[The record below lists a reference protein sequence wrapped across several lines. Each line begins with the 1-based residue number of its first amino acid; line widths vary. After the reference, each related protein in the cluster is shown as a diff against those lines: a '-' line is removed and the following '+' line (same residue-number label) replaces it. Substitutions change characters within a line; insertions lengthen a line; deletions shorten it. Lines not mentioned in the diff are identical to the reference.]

1 MEEAS
6 ADALVAMINH
16 VYAASLDGA
25 RWDDFLKSV
34 SGHFRD
40 ASTILW
46 HTNHHDNRFNVF
58 GSHRYEAKTLEAF
71 EAHYYAT
78 NPWLPRKM
86 RKPSGVL
93 HRTEELYP
101 EEELVK
107 TEFYNDWLVPN
118 DLFKGFG
125 ISLFNDR
132 RFGFLSIVRSR
143 RAGPPAADEL
153 QLLARLTPH
162 LQRALQIHERFP
174 ISHRLATAALSV
186 LDELSR
192 AVVFVGRG
200 RRVIH
205 VNRAAE
211 RILAGRDG
219 LCLDGKGACRASR
232 AAEQALLDRL
242 LDGAIGGRWRG
253 EGDGSSSGGVMLVQR
268 PSGAR
273 AFGLVVAPMP
283 SPPAGL
289 AAAQVAAAI
298 LISDP
303 EADSAAL
310 RDILRQLYPLSEQEA
325 ELAVRIAEG
334 ERLEEAAGN
343 VGVTYQTARSYLK
356 SIFMKLGVHRQAELA
371 SFVQKLAALR

>member
-1 MEEAS
+1 VDEKS
-6 ADALVAMINH
+6 AGALVAMIDH
-16 VYAASLDGA
+16 VYAASFDEA
-25 RWDDFLKSV
+25 RWDDFLKLV
-34 SGHFRD
+34 SGHFRH

-46 HTNHHDNRFNVF
+46 HTDHHDNRFDVF

-78 NPWLPRKM
+78 NPWLPKKM

-107 TEFYNDWLVPN
+107 TEFYSDWLVPN

-143 RAGPPAADEL
+143 RAGPPTADEL

-174 ISHRLATAALSV
+174 ISHHLSVSALSV

-192 AVVFVGRG
+192 GVVFVGRD

-205 VNRAAE
+205 ANRAAE
-211 RILAGRDG
+211 RTLAGRDG
-219 LCLDGKGACRASR
+219 LFLDGKGVCRASSP
-232 AAEQALLDRL
+232 AEQAVLDRL
-242 LDGAIGGRWRG
+242 LDGAVGGRWRA
-253 EGDGSSSGGVMLVQR
+253 EGGASSSGGVMLVRR

-273 AFGLVVAPMP
+273 ALGLVVAPMP
-283 SPPAGL
+283 SAPSGL
-289 AAAQVAAAI
+289 AAAHVVAVI

-303 EADSAAL
+303 EADSGAL
-310 RDILRQLYPLSEQEA
+310 REILRRLYQLSDREA
-325 ELAVRIAEG
+325 QLAVRIAEG
-334 ERLEEAAGN
+334 ERLEGAAKSLS
-343 VGVTYQTARSYLK
+343 VTYQTARSYLK
-356 SIFMKLGVHRQAELA
+356 SIFMKLGVDRQAELA
-371 SFVQKLAALR
+371 SLVQKLAALR